1 MFGILGFIL
10 IFILFVLLIG
20 LVLIGNIFRFIFGW
34 GKRSPKRYDG
44 SQSGQSDYVHTSTA
58 SSASTPEKKKI
69 FEDNEG
75 EYVEFEEVE

>member
-44 SQSGQSDYVHTSTA
+44 SQSGQSDYVHTLHLQQRA
-58 SSASTPEKKKI
+58 HSSLLRSLI
-69 FEDNEG
+69 
-75 EYVEFEEVE
+75 